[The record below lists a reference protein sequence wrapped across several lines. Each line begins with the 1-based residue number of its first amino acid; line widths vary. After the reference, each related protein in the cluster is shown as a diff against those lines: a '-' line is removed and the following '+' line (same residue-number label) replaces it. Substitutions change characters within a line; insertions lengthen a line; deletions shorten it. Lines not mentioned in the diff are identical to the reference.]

1 MTKTLLPQQ
10 YCADITD
17 HPAHT
22 GGTLERTGPK
32 TWDVEYQLFRCPGR
46 YTPRLHRAPDPQP
59 RPAEDPFAGIPGAAN
74 DEETW

>member
-1 MTKTLLPQQ
+1 MTKTLLRQSW
-10 YCADITD
+10 CRNEID

-22 GGTLERTGPK
+22 EVSDLGLA
-32 TWDVEYQLFRCPGR
+32 VFRCPGR